1 VAQTGR
7 TVCWVLCLWAVLAA
21 TAPVAAQEGDLFYRG
36 LQERGLKSLM
46 EAYEKGK
53 GPEAD
58 VAARSLAAQAALG
71 AEKAA
76 LAQTVAERDALFEKS
91 RRLYEEA
98 IAEAEEALA
107 KTPADQWGASI
118 WAR

>member
-1 VAQTGR
+1 MAQTGR

-21 TAPVAAQEGDLFYRG
+21 TAPVAAQEGDPFYRG

-53 GPEAD
+53 GSEAD
-58 VAARSLAAQAALG
+58 VTARSRAAQAALE
-71 AEKAA
+71 AEEAA
-76 LAQTVAERDALFEKS
+76 RLQIAAERDALFEKS

-98 IAEAEEALA
+98 IAEAEEASVEDI
-107 KTPADQWGASI
+107 PY
-118 WAR
+118 